1 MTCKINADTSDGL
14 KIVSDTSGEVEIQD
28 NGTTRVTVG
37 DNIDFHGNEL
47 ILDADGDTSITADT
61 DDQIDFKTGS
71 TDRMRL
77 TSNGRMLVGTTTEY
91 GRIHSDDLSFN
102 PSNSNWLTGAAFVAS
117 GSFGGAYA
125 LLDSSAGYSM
135 YAASAGTDFYIQH
148 HSSTTA
154 SASGGVLIDNG
165 ATSWTSAS
173 DERQK
178 ENLVEITDA
187 ITKIKSLRTVIGNY
201 TWQPD
206 TKHAFLIAQ
215 DVQTVLPEAVSVINK
230 SATTDEQRLGIRY
243 TEVIPLLTAALKEA
257 LEKIE
262 SLEARVT
269 TLESE

>member
-1 MTCKINADTSDGL
+1 MTCKINADTTDGL

-125 LLDSSAGYSM
+125 LLDGSAGYTM